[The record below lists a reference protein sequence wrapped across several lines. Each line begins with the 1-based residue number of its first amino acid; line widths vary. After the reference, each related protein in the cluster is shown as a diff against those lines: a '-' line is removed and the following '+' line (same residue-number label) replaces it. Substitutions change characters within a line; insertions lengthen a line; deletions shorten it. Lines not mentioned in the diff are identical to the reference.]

1 MARERAIG
9 YGYIISDGSGGVK
22 LETLRP
28 TRKDCWS
35 VFLEDK
41 EPRITKAK
49 MKVMGYRAIPV
60 FVRETCDVQRGE
72 KAKCK

>member
-9 YGYIISDGSGGVK
+9 YGYIIADGCGTVK
-22 LETLRP
+22 LDTLRK

-41 EPRITKAK
+41 EPRINEKENC
-49 MKVMGYRAIPV
+49 
-60 FVRETCDVQRGE
+60 REWDFERCL
-72 KAKCK
+72 CL